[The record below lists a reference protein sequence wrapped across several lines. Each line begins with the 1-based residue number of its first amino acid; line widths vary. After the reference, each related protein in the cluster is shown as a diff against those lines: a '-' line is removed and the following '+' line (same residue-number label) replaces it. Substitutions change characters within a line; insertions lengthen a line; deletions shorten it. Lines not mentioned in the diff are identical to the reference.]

1 MKTLKLNVGD
11 AFEVRANKKLVD
23 IETTDK
29 QWKVQFGNK
38 TKEYALTMYILE
50 NKDEEG
56 LKGLVMRLFH
66 TRMTVID
73 AEFSNMFGDL
83 LRTFYETRMAK
94 ASEVSK
100 EEDDKILNEERALHE
115 K

>member
-11 AFEVRANKKLVD
+11 AFEVRINKKLVD

-38 TKEYALTMYILE
+38 TKEYALIMYVLE

-56 LKGLVMRLFH
+56 LKGIVLRLFH
-66 TRMTVID
+66 TRMTVTD
-73 AEFSNMFGDL
+73 TEFSNMFGDL
-83 LRTFYETRMAK
+83 LKTFYETKMAK
-94 ASEVSK
+94 AAEVSK